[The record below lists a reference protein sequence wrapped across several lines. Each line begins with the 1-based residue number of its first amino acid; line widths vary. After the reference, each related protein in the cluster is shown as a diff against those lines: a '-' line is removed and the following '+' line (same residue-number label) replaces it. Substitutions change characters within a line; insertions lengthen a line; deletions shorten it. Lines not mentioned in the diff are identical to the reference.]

1 MKEKITRGS
10 GNVFKD
16 IGLKNPGEHH
26 AKAEL
31 ARQITKI
38 IERRNLTQAQAAKL
52 IGAVQPDISRLKNGQ
67 LSGFTIDRL
76 LDFLRHL
83 DRDIEIHIKGKRG
96 KKEVVSLDMITA
108 A

>member
-16 IGLKNPGEHH
+16 IGLKNPEEFR

-31 ARQITKI
+31 ALQISKI
-38 IERRNLTQAQAAKL
+38 IERRGLTQAQAAKL

-67 LSGFTIDRL
+67 LGGFTSTGCWIFCVIL
-76 LDFLRHL
+76 
-83 DRDIEIHIKGKRG
+83 IAI
-96 KKEVVSLDMITA
+96 
-108 A
+108 

>member
-1 MKEKITRGS
+1 MSEKITRGS

-16 IGLKNPGEHH
+16 LGFKDPEEYK

-31 ARQITKI
+31 ALQISKI
-38 IERRNLTQAQAAKL
+38 IEKRDLTQTQASKL
-52 IGAVQPDISRLKNGQ
+52 IGATQPDISKLKTGQ

-83 DRDIEIHIKGKRG
+83 DRSIEIHIKGKRG
-96 KKEVVSLDMITA
+96 KKEVINLEMVA
-108 A
+108 AR